1 MNTNKFPSFNFKR
14 RLSSMIKVDLRRLF
28 TSSFYYIMIGISL
41 VIPILILVMTT
52 MMAGTE
58 SVDPVTGEVSIMEQM
73 FTSVWQAI
81 GTIPGQSSEMA
92 MDVTTMCNI
101 DMMFFAVAV
110 LVCLFVSGDFNSGFS
125 KSLFTTRSDK
135 IDYVASKTLT
145 CFIGGASLILAYF
158 IGALL
163 GGAISGLSF
172 ELVNI
177 TEFNIVMCILSKIL
191 LVLVF
196 VPIFLTMSVIGKQK
210 TWFSMILSFSVGMLL
225 FMMVSMITPLN
236 ATMLNVILCTAGG
249 VMFSFGLGA
258 VSNNILKKSSLL

>member
-1 MNTNKFPSFNFKR
+1 MNANKFPSFNFKK
-14 RLSSMIKVDLRRLF
+14 RLTSMVKVDIRRLF

-52 MMAGTE
+52 MMAGAE
-58 SVDPVTGEVSIMEQM
+58 SVDPVTGEVTIMEQT
-73 FTSVWQAI
+73 FTNVWQAI
-81 GTIPGQSSEMA
+81 GTIPSASTEMT
-92 MDVTTMCNI
+92 MDIASMCNI

-110 LVCLFVSGDFNSGFS
+110 LVCLFVSADFKSGFQ
-125 KSLFTTRSDK
+125 KSLFTIRSNK
-135 IDYVASKTLT
+135 VDYVVSKTLT

-163 GGAISGLSF
+163 GGVISGLSF

-177 TEFNIVMCILSKIL
+177 TSVNIVMCILSKML

-196 VPIFLTMSVIGKQK
+196 APIFITMSVIGKQR
-210 TWFSMILSFSVGMLL
+210 TWLSTILSFSVGMLL

-236 ATMLNVILCTAGG
+236 ATILNVILCIAGG
-249 VMFSFGLGA
+249 AMFSFGLGA
-258 VSNNILKKSSLL
+258 VSNTILKKSSLV

>member
-1 MNTNKFPSFNFKR
+1 MNTIKFPPFNFKK

-28 TSSFYYIMIGISL
+28 TSSFYYIMIGISF

-52 MMAGTE
+52 MMSGTE
-58 SVDPVTGEVSIMEQM
+58 SVDPITGEITIMEPM

-81 GTIPGQSSEMA
+81 GTIPGQSAEMT

-110 LVCLFVSGDFNSGFS
+110 LVCLFVSADFKSGFQ
-125 KSLFTTRSDK
+125 KSLFTIRSNK
-135 IDYVASKTLT
+135 VDYVVSKTLT

-177 TEFNIVMCILSKIL
+177 TSVNIVMCILSKML

-196 VPIFLTMSVIGKQK
+196 APIFITMSVIGKQR
-210 TWFSMILSFSVGMLL
+210 TWLSTILSFSVGMLL

-236 ATMLNVILCTAGG
+236 ATILNVILCIAGG
-249 VMFSFGLGA
+249 AMFSFGLGA
-258 VSNNILKKSSLL
+258 ISNTILKKSSLV